1 MSEGFNPADQVPAA
15 DRVLTADRDLTARRV
30 LVVSGG
36 HSVDYPAFWAMFAA
50 LAAEHGWLCAYAV
63 QPAAQQW
70 LTPDAAGSWDVI
82 VLHDIV
88 GLHLRRGE
96 PPVALPPTADTVAAL
111 IALLDAGQPL
121 VVTHHSLASW
131 PTWDGWAAAIG
142 GRFNYAPGR
151 LRGVDWPSSG
161 TYIDTYTAQVV
172 APTHPVCDGVGDFEL
187 TDELYCCPIF
197 DEEVIPLVR
206 SGADFSGAR
215 FIRTYEH
222 VVVGAEQAP
231 DCLDHPPA
239 SNLIAWAKV
248 AGRSPLVYIQPGDT
262 ASTFGNA
269 PYRRLMANAI
279 NWVASTAA
287 RSWAAANPTSI
298 DVNS

>member
-1 MSEGFNPADQVPAA
+1 MAA
-15 DRVLTADRDLTARRV
+15 SPRATRRV
-30 LVVSGG
+30 LVVTGG
-36 HSVDYPAFWAMFAA
+36 HSVDHPAFWAMFTA
-50 LAAEHGWLCAYAV
+50 LAAEHDWVWAHAV
-63 QPAAQQW
+63 QPSAQQW
-70 LTPDAAGSWDVI
+70 LTPDASGAWDVI

-96 PPVALPPTADTVAAL
+96 PPVALPPSDDTVAAL

-131 PTWDGWAAAIG
+131 PSWDGWATAIG
-142 GRFNYAPGR
+142 GRFNYAPGP

-161 TYIDTYTAQVV
+161 TYIDTYTAHVV
-172 APTHPVCDGVGDFEL
+172 DPTHPVCEGVGDFEL

-197 DEEVIPLVR
+197 DDEVIPLVT
-206 SGADFSGAR
+206 SDADFSGER

-222 VVVGAEQAP
+222 VVVGAEMAP
-231 DCLDHPPA
+231 SCVDHPPA

-262 ASTFGNA
+262 AATFGLA

-279 NWVASTAA
+279 NWVASDDA
-287 RSWAAANPTSI
+287 RSWAAARPTPI
-298 DVNS
+298 DAPT

>member
-1 MSEGFNPADQVPAA
+1 MP
-15 DRVLTADRDLTARRV
+15 TRRV
-30 LVVSGG
+30 LVVTGG
-36 HSVDYPAFWAMFAA
+36 HSVDHPAFWGMFTA
-50 LAAEHGWLCAYAV
+50 LAAEHDWVWAHAV
-63 QPAAQQW
+63 QPSAQRWLAPAAEG
-70 LTPDAAGSWDVI
+70 AWDVI

-96 PPVALPPTADTVAAL
+96 PPVARPPAADTIEAL
-111 IALLDAGQPL
+111 TALLDAGQPL

-131 PTWDGWAAAIG
+131 PSWDGWAAAIG
-142 GRFNYAPGR
+142 GRFNYAPGP

-161 TYIDTYTAQVV
+161 TYIDAYTAHVV
-172 APTHPVCDGVGDFEL
+172 DPTHPVCERLDDFEL

-197 DEEVIPLVR
+197 DDEVIPLVR
-206 SGADFSGAR
+206 SSADFSGER

-231 DCLDHPPA
+231 NCVGHPPA

-262 ASTFGNA
+262 AATFGLA
-269 PYRRLMANAI
+269 AYRRLMANAI
-279 NWVASTAA
+279 NWVASDEA
-287 RSWAAANPTSI
+287 RSWAAANPTAIESI
-298 DVNS
+298 